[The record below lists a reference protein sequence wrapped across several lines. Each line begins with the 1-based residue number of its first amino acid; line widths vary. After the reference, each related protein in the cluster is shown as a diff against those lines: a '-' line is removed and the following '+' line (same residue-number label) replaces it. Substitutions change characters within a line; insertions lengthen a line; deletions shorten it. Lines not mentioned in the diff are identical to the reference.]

1 MDGFAVAW
9 VLGVI
14 ILFQQVEKPAELPTT
29 GKETIILLPDAEGKS
44 TGIVVSSRGQ
54 EIVVTEP
61 YQGVELS
68 GGKVESRTYTA
79 AQVQDVFPEVLQAL
93 PDKPRLFIL
102 RFEQNGTQ
110 LTPESAAMVDQVRQE
125 ISKRAAPEVTVIGH
139 TDREGTDAANLRLS
153 RERAES
159 VRNILV
165 KGGIA
170 AAIIEV
176 IGRGELEPE
185 VATDDGVAEPRNRRV
200 EISVR

>member
-110 LTPESAAMVDQVRQE
+110 LTPESAAMVDEVRQE

-153 RERAES
+153 RERAEA
-159 VRNILV
+159 VRDILV
-165 KGGIA
+165 TGGIA

-185 VATDDGVAEPRNRRV
+185 VATEDGVAESRNRRV